1 MSFTY
6 HTLSSTD
13 LENLTP
19 ATREEVLS
27 YLNQR
32 NGAWAPPR
40 LNPPSPYNTLTIQP
54 VPWPADLLEEAGG
67 LQGTPPGSP
76 TAPPVPSVPMARTDG
91 PPRRRVILN
100 PEEDDDED
108 DNEWNNQMELE
119 ACARQLL
126 LQALPA
132 VAPPPSSD
140 RLKTL
145 ENTMTFIQMNYLE
158 QNFLVAPRLGELRAA
173 IADLRLTLTL
183 INIGR
188 PNHLGISI

>member
-1 MSFTY
+1 
-6 HTLSSTD
+6 
-13 LENLTP
+13 
-19 ATREEVLS
+19 
-27 YLNQR
+27 
-32 NGAWAPPR
+32 
-40 LNPPSPYNTLTIQP
+40 
-54 VPWPADLLEEAGG
+54 
-67 LQGTPPGSP
+67 
-76 TAPPVPSVPMARTDG
+76 MARTDG

-119 ACARQLL
+119 AHARQLL

-145 ENTMTFIQMNYLE
+145 ENTLTFIQMNYLE